1 MQNLQQ
7 LIVAGFNRG
16 HDNSPGMDRT
26 VSSLEWALANVGNS
40 GTANCYADDA
50 AGCLE
55 ARLIAAYVIQSM
67 AHLKS
72 GDRTTAL
79 QKYEQAISLQK
90 LANRTSFGGSMSTQ
104 VDEALSELEH
114 MFEQQRMAA

>member
-7 LIVAGFNRG
+7 LIAAGFNRG

-26 VSSLEWALANVGNS
+26 VSSLEWALANVENS

-55 ARLIAAYVIQSM
+55 ARLIGAYAIQCM
-67 AHLKS
+67 AHVKT
-72 GDRTTAL
+72 GDWEAAVR
-79 QKYEQAISLQK
+79 KYQQARSLQE
-90 LANRTSFGGSMSTQ
+90 LSNSASFGGSTSTQ
-104 VDEALSELEH
+104 VDAVLFELEL
-114 MFEQQRMAA
+114 QLAQLSKAA